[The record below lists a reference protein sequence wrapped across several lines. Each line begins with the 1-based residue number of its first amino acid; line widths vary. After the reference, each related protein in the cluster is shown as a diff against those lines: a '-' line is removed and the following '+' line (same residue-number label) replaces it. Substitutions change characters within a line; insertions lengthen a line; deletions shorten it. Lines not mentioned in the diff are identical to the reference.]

1 MITRRS
7 LLQNATLLCFVNG
20 CTPRGALRLF
30 GSSSMQS
37 CSPIDRFPVLGDR
50 RLTGD
55 DFTVPHELL
64 WNKDGFLAGRSPVSS
79 EKAPLVIVGGGVSG
93 LLSGYYLRDLHP
105 IILEQASRFGGNAKG
120 ESWGT
125 LPYALG
131 AAYFTE
137 PSPGT
142 PHSRLYEELGLSR
155 EWTIKTEED
164 TVEYRGVLNP
174 RFWETRTTPADRH
187 LYRYFLDVLNEQGHK
202 YPEIP
207 VVDSSLREGIDT
219 LDRVSF
225 LEHIIARA
233 GGRPSLEA
241 ITAIEQY
248 CWSSFGGSAREIS
261 AASGLNFYA
270 GEFGPIIVMPGGN
283 ARVAERLLE
292 EITTVVPPRNL
303 RPRSLVIGINRSDA
317 GVIVQY
323 VDDRRELREIVAQ
336 AVICACPKFVVSRIL
351 TNIEPTRAAAIK
363 RLSYRAYLV
372 ANVLLHASASSRFYD
387 TYLLGNGHT
396 EGLATQQQA
405 LQTGATDVILANYA
419 SHGGA
424 GANERAVLTLYQ
436 ALPYDGGRG
445 WLFGQSTDHLIS
457 HFAAQIT
464 ERVLPLLGI
473 SPSAIADIRVTRWGH
488 PLPLAATNLIADRVT
503 DTIRAPFHDRV
514 FFIEQD
520 NWALPALETCVAEA
534 AAITPAVRR
543 MLG

>member
-7 LLQNATLLCFVNG
+7 FLQNATLLCFVNG
-20 CTPRGALRLF
+20 CAPRGALRLF
-30 GSSSMQS
+30 GSPLIESY
-37 CSPIDRFPVLGDR
+37 SPIDRLPLLGDR

-55 DFTVPHELL
+55 DFTVPHDLL
-64 WNKDGFLAGRSPVSS
+64 WNKEGFVAGRAPVSS
-79 EKAPLVIVGGGVSG
+79 EEAPLVVVGGGVSG
-93 LLSGYYLRDLHP
+93 LLSGYYLRDLNP

-120 ESWGT
+120 ESWGA

-137 PSPGT
+137 PSTGT
-142 PHSRLYEELGLSR
+142 PHSRLYKELGLSR

-164 TVEYRGVLNP
+164 PVEFRGMINP
-174 RFWETRTTPADRH
+174 RFWEMRTTPADRQ
-187 LYRYFLDVLNEQGHK
+187 LYKYFLDVLNEQGCI

-207 VVDSSLREGIDT
+207 VVDSSLREEIDN

-225 LEHIIARA
+225 LDHIIARS
-233 GGRPSLEA
+233 GGQPSVETM
-241 ITAIEQY
+241 TALEQY

-292 EITTVVPPRNL
+292 EIAIVVPPHNL
-303 RPRSLVIGINRSDA
+303 RPRSLVISITRTDA

-323 VDDRRELREIVAQ
+323 VDEQRELREIVAQ

-351 TNIEPTRAAAIK
+351 SDIEPERVAAIK

-372 ANVLLHASASSRFYD
+372 ANVLLNARVPSRFYD

-396 EGLATQQQA
+396 EGLSTQQQA
-405 LQTGATDVILANYA
+405 LHTGVTDVILANYA
-419 SHGGA
+419 SHGRA
-424 GANERAVLTLYQ
+424 DANDRGVLTLYQ

-445 WLFGQSTDHLIS
+445 WLFGQSADHLMS
-457 HFAAQIT
+457 HFSNQVT
-464 ERVLPLLGI
+464 ERILPLLGI
-473 SPSAIADIRVTRWGH
+473 SASAITDIRVTRWGH
-488 PLPLAATNLIADRVT
+488 PLPLAATNLIADHVT
-503 DTIRAPFHDRV
+503 DTIRAPFRKRV
-514 FFIEQD
+514 FFVEQD

-543 MLG
+543 VLG